1 MSSCHSV
8 VAPGVFELPL
18 FTPDECQSIINR
30 AEAINKWS
38 RANVANYFDLDQ
50 VDEEL
55 TVKGFVDLKARDAF
69 VTGAAVV
76 PDEVALFESRVLDHC
91 SQTVKAEW
99 NISLREVSGT
109 QLVKYVPGS
118 HIRTHTDSGTK
129 FSRRVMSVVAYLN
142 DEYEGGHL
150 CFPALSF
157 QIKPRT
163 GSAIIFPS
171 DYPHSVRVVSAGL
184 RYAFVT
190 FMTIDKY
197 PVWLENV

>member
-1 MSSCHSV
+1 MSLSHSV

-18 FTPDECQSIINR
+18 FTPEECHSIIDR
-30 AEAINKWS
+30 AEHINVWS

-55 TVKGFVDLKARDAF
+55 TVKGFVDLKARDAY
-69 VTGAAVV
+69 VTGAAII
-76 PDEVALFESRVLDHC
+76 PDDVALFENRVLDRC
-91 SQTVKAEW
+91 SKTVKTEW
-99 NISLREVSGT
+99 NISLNEVSGT

-129 FSRRVMSVVAYLN
+129 YSRRVMSVVAYLN

-150 CFPALSF
+150 SFPSLSF
-157 QIKPRT
+157 QIKPHT

-171 DYPHSVRVVSAGL
+171 DYPHSVRVISAGL

-197 PVWLENV
+197 PVWLE

>member
-1 MSSCHSV
+1 M
-8 VAPGVFELPL
+8 APGVFELPL
-18 FTPDECQSIINR
+18 FTPEECHSIIDR
-30 AEAINKWS
+30 AERVNIWS

-55 TVKGFVDLKARDAF
+55 TVKGFVDLKARDAY
-69 VTGAAVV
+69 VTGAAVI
-76 PDEVALFESRVLDHC
+76 PDDVALFESRVLDRC
-91 SQTVKAEW
+91 SQTVKNEW
-99 NISLREVSGT
+99 SISLNEVSGT

-142 DEYEGGHL
+142 HDYEGGHL
-150 CFPALSF
+150 CFPSLDF
-157 QIKPRT
+157 QIKPLA
-163 GSAIIFPS
+163 GSAVIFPS

-197 PVWLENV
+197 PVWVENV